1 MYNNEIKA
9 DDYCCLQEL
18 LREEA
23 LEEALEEA
31 NWAFIEAFEIKE

>member
-23 LEEALEEA
+23 LEEA
-31 NWAFIEAFEIKE
+31 NWAFIEAFEE